1 MVGFET
7 IFFVFLGLEDAVA
20 VDAEVA
26 CPSDSSSWNDYVL
39 GGLLEEFSSSFESV
53 LGMLAFSKSTLLS
66 ICSSCLSLVLESFLH
81 VVRRPLISQNDSNA
95 EMISINIPTISLT
108 TSALAVF

>member
-26 CPSDSSSWNDYVL
+26 CPSDSSSWNDSVL

-53 LGMLAFSKSTLLS
+53 LGMLAFSGNNYFYACF
-66 ICSSCLSLVLESFLH
+66 ICL
-81 VVRRPLISQNDSNA
+81 
-95 EMISINIPTISLT
+95 
-108 TSALAVF
+108 